1 MQQTQIAQEI
11 KKLEPAHR
19 LSLVQEIWASI
30 AIDKAQIP
38 FPDWQ
43 KDELKFRYE
52 QYKNGKMSLI
62 DWCNV
67 HQKLRDKV
75 K

>member
-11 KKLEPAHR
+11 KKLEPAQR
-19 LSLVQEIWASI
+19 LSLVQEIWDSI
-30 AIDKAQIP
+30 AIDKAQVP

-43 KDELKFRYE
+43 KDELKFRYK
-52 QYKNGKMSLI
+52 QYKNGTVSLH
-62 DWCNV
+62 DWSSV